1 MFRYLTL
8 LFFLFSSAVW
18 AVNEDLAPESAT
30 GQQESRSVTA
40 QAFIAVSA
48 HPLATEAGYRA
59 LQKGGSAV
67 DAAIAIQAML
77 TLVEPQSSGIGGG
90 AFMLYWDNEKKRLFA
105 YDGRETAP
113 ATVDEN
119 LFVKPDGQP
128 MNWYD
133 ALVGGRS
140 VGTPGVLHMLETAH
154 VEHGKLPWH
163 VAYVDAIK
171 RARAGFEVS
180 PRLHQLIKSNIN
192 PGLDRYPAAR
202 RYFYTSEGE
211 PLPVGTLL
219 KNPELANSLA
229 GIARSGAGYF
239 YKGPLARQ
247 IITSIQ
253 YAADNPGHLSLDDL
267 ADYRTEI
274 RDPLCLPY
282 LSYKV
287 CGFPPP
293 TSGGVTVLQILKLL
307 EQQPMDAFNPQGV
320 HFNHLFTQ
328 ASRLAYADRARY
340 LADSDFVE
348 VPVEG
353 LLSEKY
359 LAQRRNSL
367 HTHRDSGKA
376 SAGTPDAAL
385 ERQDDQSPELPSTTH
400 FVVVD
405 AEGNAVSM
413 TSSIEMAFGSTL
425 MAGGF
430 LLNNQLTD
438 FSFVAEKD
446 GELVANRVE
455 AGKRPRS
462 SMSPF
467 MVFDQN
473 DQLVAMIG
481 SPGGSRIINYVAQS
495 LLVML
500 NHPEIPLQDVVNLPH
515 ISNRNSVTELEQD
528 TAAAELSA
536 ELEAR
541 GHTIKV
547 RDLNSGLHGLR
558 KEADGLW
565 HSAVDNRREGAA
577 KGE

>member
-1 MFRYLTL
+1 MIRL
-8 LFFLFSSAVW
+8 LFLSVLLIAFPAW

-30 GQQESRSVTA
+30 GEQYSKAVQAQQFMAVT
-40 QAFIAVSA
+40 A
-48 HPLATEAGYRA
+48 HPLATDVGYKI
-59 LQKGGSAV
+59 LQSGGTAA
-67 DAAIAIQAML
+67 DAAVAIQAML

-90 AFMLYWDNEKKRLFA
+90 AFMLYWDNENKQLKA

-113 ATVDEN
+113 ATADEN
-119 LFVKPDGQP
+119 LFIKPDGDP
-128 MNWYD
+128 MSWYD

-140 VGTPGVLHMLETAH
+140 VGTPGVLKMLELAH
-154 VEHGKLPWH
+154 TNHGKTPWH
-163 VAYVDAIK
+163 LLYVDTVK
-171 RARAGFEVS
+171 QARKGFKVG
-180 PRLHQLIKSNIN
+180 PRLHQLIKSRIN
-192 PGLDRYPAAR
+192 PGLDRYSAAR
-202 RYFYTSEGE
+202 KYFFTNEGE

-219 KNPELANSLA
+219 KNPALANSLA

-239 YKGPLARQ
+239 YLGPLSRQ
-247 IITSIQ
+247 IINSVQ
-253 YAADNPGHLSLDDL
+253 AADDNPGHLSLDDL
-267 ADYRTEI
+267 ADYRAQE
-274 RDPLCLPY
+274 RDPICLPY

-307 EQQPMDAFNPQGV
+307 EKQPVAELDPQGAQ
-320 HFNHLFTQ
+320 FNHLFTQ

-340 LADSDFVE
+340 LADADFVD

-353 LLSEKY
+353 LLDEAY
-359 LAQRRNSL
+359 LERRRQLISL
-367 HTHRDSGKA
+367 EQDSGKA
-376 SAGTPDAAL
+376 TAGNPKAAP
-385 ERQDDQSPELPSTTH
+385 ERQDDQSPELPSTSH

-405 AEGNAVSM
+405 KWGNAVSM
-413 TSSIEMAFGSTL
+413 TTSIEMAFGSTL

-446 GELVANRVE
+446 GELIANRVQ

-467 MVFDQN
+467 LVFDQN
-473 DQLVAMIG
+473 DQLIAAIG

-495 LLVML
+495 LLVSL
-500 NHPEIPLQDVVNLPH
+500 NHDLPLQQVVNLPH
-515 ISNRNSVTELEQD
+515 VSNRNSTTELEENSS
-528 TAAAELSA
+528 AAALA
-536 ELEAR
+536 PALEAM
-541 GHTIKV
+541 GHTVKV

-558 KEADGLW
+558 RDENGIW
-565 HSAVDNRREGAA
+565 HSAVDKRREGSA